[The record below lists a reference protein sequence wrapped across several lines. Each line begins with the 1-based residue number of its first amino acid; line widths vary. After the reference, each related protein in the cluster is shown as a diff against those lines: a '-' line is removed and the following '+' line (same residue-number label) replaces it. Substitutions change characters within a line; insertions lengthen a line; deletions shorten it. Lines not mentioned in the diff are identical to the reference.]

1 MNGDALVLV
10 GLFWVAVVVAVAAT
24 VAVMAAV
31 NAWGSSDDGSESLRF
46 VPQHRAEGRWS
57 R

>member
-1 MNGDALVLV
+1 MNGDAVAFV
-10 GLFWVAVVVAVAAT
+10 ALFWVVVVVAVSAT
-24 VAVMAAV
+24 VVVMAAV
-31 NAWGSSDDGSESLRF
+31 NVLGSPDDGSESLRF